1 MATLELLLA
10 AHNHEHPAL
19 MVSCACPQGMNFL
32 AALMLLWLPREAE
45 AFGALALLMR
55 ERGLR
60 DLYKTD
66 MAMLQ
71 VLPLWWCWE
80 RCWEHQACGS
90 VCVMLVPDPAM

>member
-1 MATLELLLA
+1 MPTWAYFPDSAGDALGA
-10 AHNHEHPAL
+10 AQLFTVRSKSAL
-19 MVSCACPQGMNFL
+19 TSFRLFTPQGMNFL
-32 AALMLLWLPREAE
+32 AALMLLWLPEAE

-71 VLPLWWCWE
+71 VLSSC
-80 RCWEHQACGS
+80 
-90 VCVMLVPDPAM
+90 

>member
-1 MATLELLLA
+1 
-10 AHNHEHPAL
+10 
-19 MVSCACPQGMNFL
+19 MNFL
-32 AALMLLWLPREAE
+32 AALMLLWLPEAE

-71 VLPLWWCWE
+71 VSSAVLI
-80 RCWEHQACGS
+80 H
-90 VCVMLVPDPAM
+90 MT